1 MGLGKSI
8 QLIYL
13 TKLIIKENPKAK
25 ILIVAPTSLI
35 YNWQKEFDKFGSE
48 LKYKVFAEN
57 KSQRLN
63 DLENTD
69 DINIMITS
77 YGLIRNDLEKYKKIS
92 FELIAIDEAQNIK
105 NPNTGIS
112 KAVKSLNANVKFA
125 LTGTPIENSLLELWS
140 IFDFISQDILLAA
153 INLTP
158 YIVSKTLKKKQIIKK
173 IKYPNKLFHIKKKE
187 KRCR

>member
-1 MGLGKSI
+1 MRDYQLTGVKWLYNIYKTGFGGILADEMGLGKSI

-112 KAVKSLNANVKFA
+112 KSRKK
-125 LTGTPIENSLLELWS
+125 
-140 IFDFISQDILLAA
+140 
-153 INLTP
+153 
-158 YIVSKTLKKKQIIKK
+158 LKCQ
-173 IKYPNKLFHIKKKE
+173 
-187 KRCR
+187 C